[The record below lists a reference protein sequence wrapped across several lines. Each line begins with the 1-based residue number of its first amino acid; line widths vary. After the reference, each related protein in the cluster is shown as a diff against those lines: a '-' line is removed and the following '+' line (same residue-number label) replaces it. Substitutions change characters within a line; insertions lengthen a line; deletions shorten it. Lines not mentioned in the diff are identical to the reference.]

1 MGVGVRVVWDE
12 KKRTHLLWRLNERL
26 CLEKFW
32 SSFYNADEP
41 YLALEELEWFNSYCL
56 TQLSHLLCGRVSLH
70 PKLSK
75 SCARTGGRGTIPLVV
90 LLSSSSLH
98 LTGITRCAF
107 IFSVLPSCAVLYGHR
122 IRYYWSWTYPF
133 TRHVCTIATQ
143 YNYFYPKGQAEGT
156 KRMVIK

>member
-1 MGVGVRVVWDE
+1 MGVGGVRVVRDE

-41 YLALEELEWFNSYCL
+41 YLALEELQWFNSYCL
-56 TQLSHLLCGRVSLH
+56 TQLSHLLCDRVSLH

-90 LLSSSSLH
+90 LLH
-98 LTGITRCAF
+98 LLCTSQVSHAVPSFLVFYLAALCCMGIELGIIDPELTHSHFTC
-107 IFSVLPSCAVLYGHR
+107 VL
-122 IRYYWSWTYPF
+122 
-133 TRHVCTIATQ
+133 
-143 YNYFYPKGQAEGT
+143 
-156 KRMVIK
+156 